1 MLTEEQLEIR
11 ALAREFAAAE
21 LRPHAERWDEQRGL
35 DDGVIGTL
43 AESGFL
49 GLRVPEAHGGL
60 GVDNTTLAVAL
71 VEVAWGEAAV
81 GLLAAVHNGPVV
93 ELLVRHGSE
102 AQKSRFLPALASGE
116 LVGAFAR
123 TESGAG
129 GDLDRLET
137 VAEARDDGGWTLR
150 GAKRW
155 VPHGERAGVIVT
167 FARTSSGVSAFLL
180 TPEDGYTVKGAER
193 TMGLRASETVSIE
206 LDVQVGPEALLG
218 EEGRGLEYAHE
229 AGVVARLGVA
239 AASVGIAR
247 AALEHAVRYA
257 GEREQFGHSIAQFG
271 AIQEKL
277 ARMAVAVEGAQALV
291 FDVARRMDANDSSDI
306 LGVEA
311 ASSAAKVAASEAAM
325 MVSDEAVQIFGGYGY
340 MRDYPVEK
348 LMRDAKGT
356 EIYQGTTQVL
366 SALIAKDLMT
376 AAGAGEA

>member
-21 LRPHAERWDEQRGL
+21 LRPHAERWDQERALG
-35 DDGVIGTL
+35 DEVIGKL

-49 GLRVPEAHGGL
+49 GLRVPEVHGGL
-60 GVDNTTLAVAL
+60 EVDATTLAVAL
-71 VEVAWGEAAV
+71 AEVAWGEAAV

-93 ELLVRHGSE
+93 ELLVRYGSD

-123 TESGAG
+123 TESDAG
-129 GDLDRLET
+129 GDLERLET
-137 VAEARDDGGWTLR
+137 VAEAHDGGWTIR
-150 GAKRW
+150 GSKRW
-155 VPHGERAGVIVT
+155 VAHGERAGVIVT
-167 FARTSSGVSAFLL
+167 FAQTPSGVSAFLL
-180 TPEDGYTVKGAER
+180 TPEDGYVVQGPER
-193 TMGLRASETVSIE
+193 TMGLRAAETVSID
-206 LDVQVGPEALLG
+206 LDLHVGPDALLG
-218 EEGRGLEYAHE
+218 DEGKGVEYARE
-229 AGVVARLGVA
+229 AGIIARLGVA

-247 AALEHAVRYA
+247 SALEHAVRYA
-257 GEREQFGHSIAQFG
+257 GEREQFGHAIARFG

-277 ARMAVAVEGAQALV
+277 ARMAVAVESAQAVV
-291 FDVARRMDANDSSDI
+291 FDVARRIDANADRDV

-376 AAGAGEA
+376 AAGSGDA